1 MTATQDPQ
9 VLRRLRANGALPG
22 PRRRRLLRL
31 VKAVDWLLLL
41 PALALSL
48 AGVLLV
54 WSATRPRMA
63 AAGDDPQTY
72 LVRQFVNVLIG
83 LAVMAVAAL
92 PGRGA
97 LRIWALPAYLVS
109 VLCLAAVLTPLGRTA
124 NGAQSWLSIGGF
136 ELQPSEP
143 AKVTLVLMLAVLLAE
158 RSRRRVPLALAAAG
172 LPLGLIMLQPD
183 LGTAMIMVVT
193 TGGMLVVA
201 GVRWRWLALL
211 AGAGAGAA
219 VAAWFL
225 GLLRPHQVQRLLTFA
240 DPMADPQGAGYNAAQ
255 ALVTVGS
262 GGLFGRGL
270 FQGDQTGGRFV
281 PEQHTD
287 FIFTVAGEELG
298 FAGAALLLVLL
309 WLVLHRALAIAA
321 VAATPYGRLAAA
333 GIVCWLAAQTFI
345 NVGMV
350 VGLTPIVGVPLP
362 FVSYGGSS
370 IVACLAAVGVL
381 MSVRRQ
387 ASR

>member
-9 VLRRLRANGALPG
+9 VIRRLRAAGALPG
-22 PRRRRLLRL
+22 GRTRRLAR
-31 VKAVDWLLLL
+31 AVDWALVV
-41 PALALSL
+41 PALVLSL

-63 AAGDDPQTY
+63 AAGEDPQTY
-72 LVRQFVNVLIG
+72 LVRQAANVLVG
-83 LAVMAVAAL
+83 LAVMAAVAAL
-92 PGRGA
+92 SGA
-97 LRIWALPAYLVS
+97 LRAWTLPAYLAS
-109 VLCLAAVLTPLGRTA
+109 VLGLAAVLTPLGRTA
-124 NGAQSWLSIGGF
+124 NGAQSWLSAGGL
-136 ELQPSEP
+136 EVQPSEP
-143 AKVTLVLMLAVLLAE
+143 AKVTLVLMLAALLAE
-158 RSRRRVPLALAAAG
+158 RSRQRVPLALAAAG

-193 TGGMLVVA
+193 TGGMLVLA
-201 GVRWRWLALL
+201 GVRRRWLALL

-298 FAGAALLLVLL
+298 FAGAALLLALL
-309 WLVLHRALAIAA
+309 WLVLRRALAIAA
-321 VAATPYGRLAAA
+321 TAPTAYGRLAAA
-333 GIVCWLAAQTFI
+333 GIACWLAAQTFI

-381 MSVRRQ
+381 MAVRCQ
-387 ASR
+387 ATT

>member
-9 VLRRLRANGALPG
+9 VLRRLRADGALPG
-22 PRRRRLLRL
+22 SRRRGLLRL
-31 VKAVDWLLLL
+31 LKAVDWPLLL

-72 LVRQFVNVLIG
+72 LVRQSVNVLVG
-83 LAVMAVAAL
+83 LAVMAVVAL

-97 LRIWALPAYLVS
+97 LRAWALPAYLVS
-109 VLCLAAVLTPLGRTA
+109 VLGLAAVLTPLGRTA
-124 NGAQSWLSIGGF
+124 NGAQSWLSIGGL

-211 AGAGAGAA
+211 AGAGPARRS
-219 VAAWFL
+219 
-225 GLLRPHQVQRLLTFA
+225 RP
-240 DPMADPQGAGYNAAQ
+240 
-255 ALVTVGS
+255 
-262 GGLFGRGL
+262 
-270 FQGDQTGGRFV
+270 
-281 PEQHTD
+281 
-287 FIFTVAGEELG
+287 
-298 FAGAALLLVLL
+298 
-309 WLVLHRALAIAA
+309 
-321 VAATPYGRLAAA
+321 
-333 GIVCWLAAQTFI
+333 
-345 NVGMV
+345 
-350 VGLTPIVGVPLP
+350 
-362 FVSYGGSS
+362 GSS
-370 IVACLAAVGVL
+370 GCSARTRCSGC
-381 MSVRRQ
+381 SRSPTRWPTRR
-387 ASR
+387 APATTRRRRW